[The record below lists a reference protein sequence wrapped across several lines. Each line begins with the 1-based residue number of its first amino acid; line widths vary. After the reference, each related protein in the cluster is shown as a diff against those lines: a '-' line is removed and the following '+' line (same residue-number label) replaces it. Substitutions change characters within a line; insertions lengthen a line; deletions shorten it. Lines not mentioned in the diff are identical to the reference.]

1 MFELETDPTK
11 FCLVLTAF
19 YRIKKTC
26 CEEDFDTQR
35 SAHERS
41 LSGTRVSVSVIA
53 DEASRYHVRL
63 SVRLSVR
70 PSVRPSVRLSVCLS
84 QRPLGS
90 HFSMASLPIKS

>member
-1 MFELETDPTK
+1 MIGYKEIKAFELETDPAK

-53 DEASRYHVRL
+53 DEASRYHQDHCGRN
-63 SVRLSVR
+63 
-70 PSVRPSVRLSVCLS
+70 
-84 QRPLGS
+84 
-90 HFSMASLPIKS
+90 